1 MPLYDFVCEGCG
13 PFEQWR
19 PVSDPGA
26 RCPSCSGGAPR
37 GYTAPGVRGMGAPL
51 RAALSR
57 EERSSAVPEVV
68 SAPVGRLLTHHHGHA
83 H

>member
-26 RCPSCSGGAPR
+26 RCPSCSGVAR
-37 GYTAPGVRGMGAPL
+37 RVYSAPGVRRMGAPL
-51 RAALSR
+51 RTALQR
-57 EERSSAVPEVV
+57 EERSAGAPEVV
-68 SAPVGRLLTHHHGHA
+68 TRPGPGRPLHSHTH
-83 H
+83 